1 MEELKEYAD
10 KNIPIECYML
20 HGRSMGSIYIK
31 DDMTFVHLYL
41 NNYLQYYE
49 IDGYLLN
56 QKEINY
62 IHKNICKN
70 CLYSEYNYDL
80 DCRYI
85 KDREGCKN
93 YFITP
98 ESMFMYYVKRI
109 YNALFKK

>member
-1 MEELKEYAD
+1 MEELKGYAD

-31 DDMTFVHLYL
+31 DDMTFAHLYL

-56 QKEINY
+56 QKEINE
-62 IHKNICKN
+62 IHNNVCKN
-70 CLYSEYNYDL
+70 CLYNEYNYNL
-80 DCRYI
+80 DCIYI
-85 KDREGCKN
+85 KDGEGCKN
-93 YFITP
+93 YFMTP
-98 ESMFMYYVKRI
+98 ENMFMYYAKSI